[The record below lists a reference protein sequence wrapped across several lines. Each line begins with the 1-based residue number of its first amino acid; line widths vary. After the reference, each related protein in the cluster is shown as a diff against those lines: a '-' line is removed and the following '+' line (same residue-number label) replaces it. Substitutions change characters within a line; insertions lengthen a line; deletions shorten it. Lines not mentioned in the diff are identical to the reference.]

1 MHVVTIIHYQSVTE
15 LGLVFHNSYSN
26 FTNFPSIFLPLLN
39 VSVSANKIEVCA
51 KISIIDI
58 RRFFK
63 LFYLSQRHLI
73 LKITQTL
80 YINVG
85 FSFTNKKPVKK
96 TGFPL

>member
-26 FTNFPSIFLPLLN
+26 FTNFPSIFSPLLN

-58 RRFFK
+58 RHFIK
-63 LFYLSQRHLI
+63 LLE
-73 LKITQTL
+73 
-80 YINVG
+80 IN
-85 FSFTNKKPVKK
+85 
-96 TGFPL
+96 FPSL

>member
-26 FTNFPSIFLPLLN
+26 FTNFPSIFSPLLN

-58 RRFFK
+58 RRFIVQ
-63 LFYLSQRHLI
+63 YYTPPI
-73 LKITQTL
+73 L
-80 YINVG
+80 NVY
-85 FSFTNKKPVKK
+85 KQK
-96 TGFPL
+96 TPLKGGA

>member
-26 FTNFPSIFLPLLN
+26 FTNFPSIFSPLLN

-58 RRFFK
+58 RRFI
-63 LFYLSQRHLI
+63 Q
-73 LKITQTL
+73 KITK
-80 YINVG
+80 NC
-85 FSFTNKKPVKK
+85 PPMWA
-96 TGFPL
+96 PLL

>member
-26 FTNFPSIFLPLLN
+26 FTNFPSIFSPFLN

-58 RRFFK
+58 RRFIYLFPDFSK
-63 LFYLSQRHLI
+63 LFFNSSNSF
-73 LKITQTL
+73 LKADI
-80 YINVG
+80 
-85 FSFTNKKPVKK
+85 
-96 TGFPL
+96 